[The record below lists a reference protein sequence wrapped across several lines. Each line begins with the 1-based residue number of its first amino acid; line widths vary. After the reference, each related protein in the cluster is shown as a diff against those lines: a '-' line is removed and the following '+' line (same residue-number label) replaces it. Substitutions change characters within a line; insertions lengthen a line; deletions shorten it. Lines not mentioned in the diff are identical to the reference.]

1 MRQSCIG
8 TIRAVL
14 LVGAVAL
21 AGGCA
26 PTIPHAVQ
34 SQDAASCLSCH
45 ADGTQGAK
53 KTSHPERQNC
63 LECHKPSQ

>member
-1 MRQSCIG
+1 MRQKPTRI
-8 TIRAVL
+8 IRAAAL
-14 LVGAVAL
+14 AGCLVV

-26 PTIPHAVQ
+26 PAIPHAVA
-34 SQDAASCLSCH
+34 SQDTATCLSCH
-45 ADGTQGAK
+45 KDGTQGAK